1 MYISI
6 IILLISSVVLGLIY
20 STAHRHIVNTYT
32 ELVRMKI
39 EETRNQLDN
48 QIRNLQTDLYELSTN
63 TDILAIARYSDF
75 SKQKQINIVMKAEKL
90 ILEVLHSNVIASNMY
105 IHYPKEHLVI
115 SNGLYPEEK
124 YETLMASEWN
134 KINFWG
140 FSMINRMTQDGSEIY
155 ITSELITGKDNGYL
169 AVQINQ
175 KTAKSVLEQ
184 VRIFKNE
191 NIYIFSNDE
200 ELLFGIENS
209 RFRFFVNEYN
219 ENNRNSGYDIEVLK
233 QAIQSKNNFVYKNG
247 EKYMATYDKSNVS
260 GWIFMHVVPYDEVV
274 KMSNPLRTTVV
285 VLLCISALIGIILS
299 IPVAIKIYEPLKR
312 LCELVQVRFKSREQA
327 DRIQYLKNIFN
338 AIFEDNDKLRNLAKQ
353 NIPLLREK
361 YLMQIVFQQ
370 VKDEK
375 SLKSKLSSL
384 GIKFEGESFRVV
396 VIYIRDFVNT
406 IGTMDYLK
414 IEMYKEYL
422 TENMKDINSFYIV
435 QFEPFKFFVIM
446 NYQDYPVEKL
456 INVFEDIE
464 GGFKY
469 EFGIDIYVGISTE
482 KKDVR
487 LLNQA
492 FIEAIRSYE
501 YQVMIGNKPVG
512 CYEYMGKRIISD
524 RQLSFPFIQDES
536 LQHAIR
542 TCDVEGI
549 ERNINEIREF
559 LVKNT
564 PKNIMALKLIINN
577 IYNNIQKLLY
587 ELNDYSTET
596 EEKSSEVL
604 SILTKSQSLDELL
617 FVIKDYSTFVSKH
630 YHKVNTQEKKKIIIE
645 LKKYMEEHFTEPITV
660 ENIASRF
667 YISTSYLHR
676 LFKEELDTT
685 PAEYINQLRIK
696 YAADKLKIST
706 EPIKDIGIEC
716 GFETKQAFYR
726 QFKKRFLCTP
736 SQYRS
741 RFKTSQ

>member
-1 MYISI
+1 M
-6 IILLISSVVLGLIY
+6 
-20 STAHRHIVNTYT
+20 TAQKHIVNTYT
-32 ELVRMKI
+32 KLIRMKI
-39 EETRNQLDN
+39 EETRDRLDN

-75 SKQKQINIVMKAEKL
+75 NKQKQINIVMKAEKQ
-90 ILEVLHSNVIASNMY
+90 ILEVLHYNMIANNLY
-105 IHYPKEHLVI
+105 IHYPKERIVI
-115 SNGLYPEEK
+115 SNGLYSEEK
-124 YETLMASEWN
+124 YETLMASEWK

-140 FSMINRMTQDGSEIY
+140 FNMINKITQNGTEIY
-155 ITSELITGKDNGYL
+155 ITYELITGKDNGYL
-169 AVQINQ
+169 AAQINQ
-175 KTAKSVLEQ
+175 KNAKSVLEQ
-184 VRIFKNE
+184 VKIFKNE
-191 NIYIFSNDE
+191 NIYIFSDDK
-200 ELLFGIENS
+200 ELLFGVENGDIKFLVNENDGNIEN
-209 RFRFFVNEYN
+209 NI
-219 ENNRNSGYDIEVLK
+219 YDIEVLK
-233 QAIQSKNNFVYKNG
+233 RAIQNKDSFVYINNK
-247 EKYMATYDKSNVS
+247 KYMATYDKSNVS
-260 GWIFMHVVPYDEVV
+260 GWIFMHVVPYEEVI
-274 KMSNPLRTTVV
+274 KISNPLKTTVI
-285 VLLCISALIGIILS
+285 VLLYISALIGSILS

-312 LCELVQVRFKSREQA
+312 LCEMVQARFKNREQA

-338 AIFEDNDKLRNLAKQ
+338 TIFEDNNKLRSLANQ

-384 GIKFEGESFRVV
+384 EIKFEDESFRVV
-396 VIYIRDFVNT
+396 VIYIHDHVNT

-422 TENMKDINSFYIV
+422 TENMQDINTFYIV
-435 QFEPFKFFVIM
+435 QFEPFKFFVVM
-446 NYQDYPVEKL
+446 NYQEYPVEKL
-456 INVFEDIE
+456 INVFEKIVS
-464 GGFKY
+464 GFKY
-469 EFGIDIYVGISTE
+469 EFGIDVYVGISTE
-482 KKDVR
+482 KKDVC

-536 LQHAIR
+536 LQYAIR
-542 TCDVEGI
+542 TCDEEGI
-549 ERNINEIREF
+549 ERSISEIREF
-559 LVKNT
+559 MVKNT
-564 PKNIMALKLIINN
+564 PQNIMALKLIINN
-577 IYNNIQKLLY
+577 IYNNIQNLLY
-587 ELNDYSTET
+587 ELNDYSIET

-604 SILTKSQSLDELL
+604 SLMTKAQGLDELL
-617 FVIKDYSTFVSKH
+617 SVIKEYSIFVSKY
-630 YHKVNTQEKKKIIIE
+630 YHRINTQEKKKIIVE
-645 LKKYMEEHFTEPITV
+645 LKQYIDNHFTEPITI

-676 LFKEELDTT
+676 LFKEELGIT
-685 PAEYINQLRIK
+685 PAEYINQLRVN

-706 EPIKDIGIEC
+706 DSIIDIGMEC

-736 SQYRS
+736 AQYRS

>member
-1 MYISI
+1 MYKGLNDYFRINIKKIKLLLDPNIMRAVMYISI

-353 NIPLLREK
+353 N
-361 YLMQIVFQQ
+361 
-370 VKDEK
+370 
-375 SLKSKLSSL
+375 
-384 GIKFEGESFRVV
+384 
-396 VIYIRDFVNT
+396 
-406 IGTMDYLK
+406 
-414 IEMYKEYL
+414 
-422 TENMKDINSFYIV
+422 
-435 QFEPFKFFVIM
+435 
-446 NYQDYPVEKL
+446 
-456 INVFEDIE
+456 
-464 GGFKY
+464 
-469 EFGIDIYVGISTE
+469 
-482 KKDVR
+482 
-487 LLNQA
+487 
-492 FIEAIRSYE
+492 
-501 YQVMIGNKPVG
+501 
-512 CYEYMGKRIISD
+512 
-524 RQLSFPFIQDES
+524 
-536 LQHAIR
+536 
-542 TCDVEGI
+542 
-549 ERNINEIREF
+549 
-559 LVKNT
+559 
-564 PKNIMALKLIINN
+564 
-577 IYNNIQKLLY
+577 
-587 ELNDYSTET
+587 
-596 EEKSSEVL
+596 
-604 SILTKSQSLDELL
+604 
-617 FVIKDYSTFVSKH
+617 
-630 YHKVNTQEKKKIIIE
+630 
-645 LKKYMEEHFTEPITV
+645 
-660 ENIASRF
+660 
-667 YISTSYLHR
+667 
-676 LFKEELDTT
+676 
-685 PAEYINQLRIK
+685 
-696 YAADKLKIST
+696 
-706 EPIKDIGIEC
+706 
-716 GFETKQAFYR
+716 
-726 QFKKRFLCTP
+726 
-736 SQYRS
+736 
-741 RFKTSQ
+741 